1 MNVFGEAA
9 KKLLELSKA
18 GADVW
23 VKRMND
29 SPKDIRVCEGQATED
44 TQTRTCALCV
54 ALNHTVFKNSNKPE
68 YFHPHCKCEMKEVE
82 LREVTLDF
90 PIKKIT
96 EYLLVHPSKSK
107 LLLSWGYTMEDAQE
121 IYDGIAENAK
131 IQYLNGE
138 YRLGRLD
145 KNGQRIEMRCTLN
158 GKKDKTGQVYSFI
171 TGWMVYPDG
180 MLHNN
185 TPYARANF
193 KEVVS

>member
-1 MNVFGEAA
+1 MNVFDEAA

-90 PIKKIT
+90 PIEKIT
-96 EYLLVHPSKSK
+96 GYLFINEGKSK
-107 LLLSWGYTMEDAQE
+107 LMKSMGYAMEDAQE
-121 IYDGIAENAK
+121 IYDEISENARK
-131 IQYLNGE
+131 QYLSGN
-138 YRLGRLD
+138 YILGKLNP
-145 KNGQRIEMRCTLN
+145 NGQRITINMELK
-158 GKKDKTGQVYSFI
+158 GKQEKADKIYEFK
-171 TGWMVYPDG
+171 TGWMVYPNG
-180 MLHNN
+180 ELHNN
-185 TPYARANF
+185 TPFSGFVN
-193 KEVVS
+193 